1 VTWSNDTLKSL
12 KACEVVRWAGGLL
25 NLTFII
31 GTFAG
36 AARAQGEP
44 AVRPW
49 WVGMELGEAQ
59 VQLNSD
65 QVTRPRAATFE
76 LGFVGG
82 HSLGDRM
89 RAGVEVNGW
98 FLQASNLNDPT
109 VGEGVSNVLGILDAF
124 PSRKKP
130 FFLRGG
136 AGYSSYANNRPGE
149 FGSSGWLWT
158 AGTGY
163 EFHLRDAFGLAPMV
177 AYSAGHLGDVR
188 NPVLT
193 DTGRRFSA
201 IEFKVD
207 LLWHFGRP
215 K

>member
-1 VTWSNDTLKSL
+1 MRIS
-12 KACEVVRWAGGLL
+12 KARERVRCSGRLL
-25 NLTFII
+25 NLMFIA

-44 AVRPW
+44 PW
-49 WVGMELGEAQ
+49 WAGMELGGAEL
-59 VQLNSD
+59 QLNSN
-65 QVTRPRAATFE
+65 QVTRPRAATFA

-82 HSLGDRM
+82 HALGQRM
-89 RAGVEVNGW
+89 RAGIEVNGLL
-98 FLQASNLNDPT
+98 LQASNFNDPT

-124 PSRKKP
+124 PSRQKR

-136 AGYSSYANNRPGE
+136 AGYSSYTNNRPLE
-149 FGSSGWLWT
+149 FGSSGWSWT
-158 AGTGY
+158 AGAGY
-163 EFHLRDAFGLAPMV
+163 EFRVRQAFGLAPMV

-188 NPVLT
+188 NPILT

-207 LLWHFGRP
+207 LLWHFGRA